1 MLGLALDGQGVG
13 IGHEVVRCSGLSVTA
28 ILLFASATLHY
39 ICLLP
44 LELWVRWAYT
54 EPLVFR
60 QSIQSAPLA
69 STLILKITLELTTDG
84 DGQVLGEGELNLAAI
99 ACSMNIR
106 HCFDRDMY
114 KIKSQY

>member
-1 MLGLALDGQGVG
+1 VLGLAFHVEGVG
-13 IGHEVVRCSGLSVTA
+13 VGNEVVRCSGWSDTV
-28 ILLFASATLHY
+28 IMSYFSATLHF
-39 ICLLP
+39 ISISLGLTTSKT
-44 LELWVRWAYT
+44 YT

-69 STLILKITLELTTDG
+69 PTLILKIILELTTDG
-84 DGQVLGEGELNLAAI
+84 DGQVFGKGELNLAAI

-106 HCFDRDMY
+106 HCFERDMY

>member
-1 MLGLALDGQGVG
+1 MLGLAFHVEGFGVG
-13 IGHEVVRCSGLSVTA
+13 DEVVRCSGWSVTA
-28 ILLFASATLHY
+28 IVLFASATLHF
-39 ICLLP
+39 ISISLGLTTSKT
-44 LELWVRWAYT
+44 YT

-69 STLILKITLELTTDG
+69 PTLILEIILELTTDG
-84 DGQVLGEGELNLAAI
+84 DGQVLGEGELNRSTI

-114 KIKSQY
+114 KISSRY